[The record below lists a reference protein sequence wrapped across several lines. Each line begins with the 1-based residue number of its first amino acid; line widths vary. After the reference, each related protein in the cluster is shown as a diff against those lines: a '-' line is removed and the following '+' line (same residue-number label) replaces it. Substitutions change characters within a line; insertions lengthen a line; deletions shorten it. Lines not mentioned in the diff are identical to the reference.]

1 MIIAAEVYINSST
14 EQSEVVIYTSLDQIY
29 SEPVLEKF
37 EEEMGIKVKAESEAY
52 DLTES
57 GLFCAKTL
65 MNVHNK
71 VNIMSV
77 GFNESRSPARKGVAF
92 IRSDPVLWTIVV
104 ESGSAVFSSMDLD
117 TAAEIVYELMTP
129 AMPEEK
135 ALTEEAAVQ
144 VPMCPKYGK
153 PVTWVEQYKR
163 WYCYSCQEYLEA

>member
-1 MIIAAEVYINSST
+1 VIIAAEVYINSST
-14 EQSEVVIYTSLDQIY
+14 EQSEVVIYTSVDQIY

-37 EEEMGIKVKAESEAY
+37 EEEIGIKAESEAY

-77 GFNESRSPARKGVAF
+77 GFNESRSPARKGIAF
-92 IRSDPVLWTIVV
+92 IRSDPVLWIIAV

-117 TAAEIVYELMTP
+117 TAAEMYPCAPSTASPSRGLSSTSGGTVT
-129 AMPEEK
+129 
-135 ALTEEAAVQ
+135 AARS
-144 VPMCPKYGK
+144 
-153 PVTWVEQYKR
+153 TWK
-163 WYCYSCQEYLEA
+163 LNFL